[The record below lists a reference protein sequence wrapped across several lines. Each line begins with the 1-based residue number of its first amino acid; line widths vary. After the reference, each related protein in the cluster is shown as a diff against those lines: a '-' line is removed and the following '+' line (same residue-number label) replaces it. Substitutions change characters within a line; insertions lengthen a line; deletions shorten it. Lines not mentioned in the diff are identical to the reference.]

1 MWVVAWEWLRRS
13 GGGDGVSVA
22 ELAKVIGRTGHLAVE
37 VGSGVGW
44 RVPCRVVDVRTSW
57 GEVHYRVE
65 FDGEGD
71 PVWVVASRVRV
82 EAVTA

>member
-1 MWVVAWEWLRRS
+1 M
-13 GGGDGVSVA
+13 GVA
-22 ELAKVIGRTGHLAVE
+22 ELAKMIGQAGHLTVE

-44 RVPCRVVDVRTSW
+44 RVPCRVIDARVSW

-65 FDGEGD
+65 SGDGQ

>member
-1 MWVVAWEWLRRS
+1 M
-13 GGGDGVSVA
+13 GVA
-22 ELAKVIGRTGHLAVE
+22 ELAKVIGATGHLAVE
-37 VGSGVGW
+37 VGSGVAW

-65 FDGEGD
+65 SGDGE